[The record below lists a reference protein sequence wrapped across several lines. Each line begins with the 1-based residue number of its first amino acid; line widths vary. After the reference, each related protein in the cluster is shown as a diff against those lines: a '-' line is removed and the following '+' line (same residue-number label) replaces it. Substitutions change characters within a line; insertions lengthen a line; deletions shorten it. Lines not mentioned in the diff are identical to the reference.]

1 MAFEFKGGPPLK
13 IALVPGNMRKGIG
26 GVLKPGTRIPLVP
39 GRRNQAAGV
48 LPTINPLGTG
58 TGLQKGKPVPWKN
71 PDAAPSLGAG
81 NKASIASFIDGAP
94 SGRNE
99 IDAIMSSFRSDKGYA
114 TPNRFEV
121 SIFPPSKSGLANQ
134 SAAVQMRCED
144 VTLPGRNL
152 NSKTDTLTYGPT
164 REIVDGVTYAEDIT
178 LTFQASSGLEERVF
192 FENWQERAFNQTTWD
207 VGYYNKYTGTI
218 EIYLLDKQNKK
229 RYGIKLVEAFPKT
242 IGPIPLS
249 QSANNQII
257 KNTVTFSFRY
267 WESLDTNR
275 QNPHGT
281 APGFGSTNDFSLK
294 LNIAGNTPSTVAKL
308 ATAGPAELGGQRRGG
323 TGSGFQT

>member
-1 MAFEFKGGPPLK
+1 MALIPPRIPFIRGSSLNGRGRG
-13 IALVPGNMRKGIG
+13 LVPPAIEPIGKGLRKGR
-26 GVLKPGTRIPLVP
+26 PVP
-39 GRRNQAAGV
+39 WNNPDV
-48 LPTINPLGTG
+48 LPTLGSA
-58 TGLQKGKPVPWKN
+58 LGKS
-71 PDAAPSLGAG
+71 A
-81 NKASIASFIDGAP
+81 ASFIDGIP

-99 IDAIMSSFRSDKGYA
+99 INKVLSAFRNDNGYA
-114 TPNRFEV
+114 VPNRFEV
-121 SIFPPSKSGLANQ
+121 YIFPPPKAGISNQ

-152 NSKTDTLTYGPT
+152 NTKTDTLTYGPT

-192 FENWQERAFNQTTWD
+192 FENWQEVAFSQTTWD
-207 VGYYNKYTGTI
+207 VGYYNNYKGTI

-257 KNTVTFSFRY
+257 KNTVTFSFKH
-267 WESLDTNR
+267 WETLDTNR
-275 QNPHGT
+275 QNPTGS
-281 APGFGSTNDFSLK
+281 APGFGSTSDFGLK
-294 LNIAGNTPSTVAKL
+294 LNLTSNIPSTQTRLSPGAF
-308 ATAGPAELGGQRRGG
+308 GGRQSTG
-323 TGSGFQT
+323 TGSGISQSDFLNEG

>member
-1 MAFEFKGGPPLK
+1 MKFGTLLPKLRIPFIRGTSVGGRGGF
-13 IALVPGNMRKGIG
+13 LVPPAIT
-26 GVLKPGTRIPLVP
+26 PI
-39 GRRNQAAGV
+39 
-48 LPTINPLGTG
+48 GTG
-58 TGLQKGKPVPWKN
+58 TGLESGLPRQWN
-71 PDAAPSLGAG
+71 DPDKVPSLGIG
-81 NKASIASFIDGAP
+81 NKKAAASFIDGVP

-114 TPNRFEV
+114 VPNRFEV
-121 SIFPPSKSGLANQ
+121 SIFPPSKSGLATQ

-192 FENWQERAFNQTTWD
+192 FEKWQETAFNSTTWD
-207 VGYYNKYTGTI
+207 VRYYDDYTGSI

-229 RYGIKLVEAFPKT
+229 RYGIKLMEAFPKT

-267 WESLDTNR
+267 WETLDTNR
-275 QNPHGT
+275 QNPHGA
-281 APGFGSTNDFSLK
+281 APEFGSANDFSMKVNLTGNIPSPLTK
-294 LNIAGNTPSTVAKL
+294 LS
-308 ATAGPAELGGQRRGG
+308 AGPAELGGQRRGG
-323 TGSGFQT
+323 GGSGFAT

>member
-1 MAFEFKGGPPLK
+1 MALPPPLAPR
-13 IALVPGNMRKGIG
+13 IPFIRGNINRGRGGFLVPPAITPISGESR
-26 GVLKPGTRIPLVP
+26 R
-39 GRRNQAAGV
+39 GR
-48 LPTINPLGTG
+48 
-58 TGLQKGKPVPWKN
+58 PVPWKN
-71 PDAAPSLGAG
+71 PDAVPLSAETAS
-81 NKASIASFIDGAP
+81 KATASFIDGAP

-114 TPNRFEV
+114 VPNRFEV
-121 SIFPPSKSGLANQ
+121 SIFPPFKSGLANQ

-192 FENWQERAFNQTTWD
+192 FETWQETAFNSTTWD
-207 VGYYNKYTGTI
+207 VGYYDDYKGTI

-229 RYGIKLVEAFPKT
+229 RYGLKLMEAFPKT

-257 KNTVTFSFRY
+257 KNTVTFSFKH
-267 WESLDTNR
+267 WETLDTNR
-275 QNPHGT
+275 QNPHGS
-281 APGFGSTNDFSLK
+281 APGFGSTSDVGLK
-294 LNIAGNTPSTVAKL
+294 LNLTSNIPSTQTRLSPGALGGARLTGVGSGNTNDVVDT
-308 ATAGPAELGGQRRGG
+308 T
-323 TGSGFQT
+323 

>member
-1 MAFEFKGGPPLK
+1 MALTPPLAPR
-13 IALVPGNMRKGIG
+13 IPFIRGNINRGRGGFLVPPAIEPIGRGLRKG
-26 GVLKPGTRIPLVP
+26 R
-39 GRRNQAAGV
+39 
-48 LPTINPLGTG
+48 
-58 TGLQKGKPVPWKN
+58 PVPWNN
-71 PDAAPSLGAG
+71 PDKVPSIGIG
-81 NKASIASFIDGAP
+81 NKATAASFIDGAP
-94 SGRNE
+94 SGRND
-99 IDAIMSSFRSDKGYA
+99 INTIMSAFRSDKGYA
-114 TPNRFEV
+114 VPNRFEV
-121 SIFPPSKSGLANQ
+121 SIFPPFKSGLANQ

-192 FENWQERAFNQTTWD
+192 FETWQETAFNSTTWD
-207 VGYYNKYTGTI
+207 VGYYDDYKGTI

-229 RYGIKLVEAFPKT
+229 RYGLKLMEAFPKT

-267 WESLDTNR
+267 WETADTNR
-275 QNPHGT
+275 QNPHGA
-281 APGFGSTNDFSLK
+281 APGFGSTSDFGLK
-294 LNIAGNTPSTVAKL
+294 LNLTSNIPSPLTKLSPARGMSPGAMGGRVLTGVGSGNTNDVVDT
-308 ATAGPAELGGQRRGG
+308 T
-323 TGSGFQT
+323 

>member
-1 MAFEFKGGPPLK
+1 MALIPPRIPL
-13 IALVPGNMRKGIG
+13 IPGNMRKGKG
-26 GVLKPGTRIPLVP
+26 GFLVP
-39 GRRNQAAGV
+39 PAIIPIGR
-48 LPTINPLGTG
+48 
-58 TGLQKGKPVPWKN
+58 GLRKGRPVPWNN
-71 PDAAPSLGAG
+71 PDNVPSLGLG
-81 NKASIASFIDGAP
+81 NKAAAASFIDGVP

-99 IDAIMSSFRSDKGYA
+99 LNAIESVFRTDRGYA

-121 SIFPPSKSGLANQ
+121 NIFPPFKSGLTTQ
-134 SAAVQMRCED
+134 SPSVQMRCED

-152 NSKTDTLTYGPT
+152 NTKTDTLTYGPT

-192 FENWQERAFNQTTWD
+192 FENWQEVAFNQTTWD
-207 VGYYNKYTGTI
+207 VGYYDDYKGTI

-229 RYGIKLVEAFPKT
+229 RYGIKLMEAFPKT

-281 APGFGSTNDFSLK
+281 APGFGSTSDFGLK
-294 LNIAGNTPSTVAKL
+294 LNLTSNIPSTQTRLSPGA
-308 ATAGPAELGGQRRGG
+308 LGGARL
-323 TGSGFQT
+323 TSTNSPSGFVDEG